1 MINGRT
7 RLPIINEHTNEV
19 CYTLNWSKNT
29 IKFELI
35 ETIESSSRYVIGIII
50 YNKIDVSS
58 MKSQIMMAIGVA
70 IVASVLVTGLA
81 SSIYAQSN
89 MTGGN
94 MTGGNMTGGNMTMPS
109 ATDTTSGD
117 GSGDD
122 DGEDEDNEGENEE
135 DEGNN

>member
-1 MINGRT
+1 MRFIFSLGLMINGRT
-7 RLPIINEHTNEV
+7 RLPIINEHTNEI
-19 CYTLNWSKNT
+19 CYTLTWTKYI

-35 ETIESSSRYVIGIII
+35 ETNRISSPYVVGIILH
-50 YNKIDVSS
+50 NKIHVSS
-58 MKSQIMMAIGVA
+58 MKSQILMAIGIA

-94 MTGGNMTGGNMTMPS
+94 MTIIDTISDGG
-109 ATDTTSGD
+109 GD
-117 GSGDD
+117 SDD

-135 DEGNN
+135 GEGNN

>member
-1 MINGRT
+1 MVNGRT
-7 RLPIINEHTNEV
+7 RLPIINEHTNEI
-19 CYTLNWSKNT
+19 CYTLTWTKYI

-35 ETIESSSRYVIGIII
+35 ETNRISSPYVVGIILH
-50 YNKIDVSS
+50 NKIHVSS
-58 MKSQIMMAIGVA
+58 MKSQILMAIGIA

-94 MTGGNMTGGNMTMPS
+94 MTIIDTISDGG
-109 ATDTTSGD
+109 GD
-117 GSGDD
+117 SDD

-135 DEGNN
+135 GEGNN